1 METKCNSDQWSN
13 NDKYR
18 CEYKIC
24 HACAKDYIWNPSTCS
39 CENWKYLVS
48 IMACSTV
55 MCGQIIDVEPESN
68 DKGKSSTKKQKLFL
82 TIFNDITFKIQN
94 ILLAFLLITIALL
107 IAVSIYGYLINYRAK
122 QIRN

>member
-1 METKCNSDQWSN
+1 MNQKQQQSIYHANGNVDLMETKCNSDQWSN

-39 CENWKYLVS
+39 CENWKYLAS
-48 IMACSTV
+48 ITACSAV

-68 DKGKSSTKKQKLFL
+68 DKGKSSDEGTKF
-82 TIFNDITFKIQN
+82 IPN
-94 ILLAFLLITIALL
+94 
-107 IAVSIYGYLINYRAK
+107 YL
-122 QIRN
+122 